1 MSIIGSNGKGNIY
14 KLSLLIGLAL
24 LININNAAFSEEKP
38 LSTIGDPQIASPFT
52 GNTTQPETK
61 TQPEEAPSPFAPEA
75 KPSPLIHKGLE
86 PQPAQVEEIKGT
98 QQPMAPSL
106 VVDPKNKLG
115 LAYPFVQLEKSK
127 ELLKA
132 KNFAGAKVI
141 VKPLSEWL
149 TTLTESHIQLF
160 KKLNGIDTA
169 KNQAQVEKRL
179 ALDSA
184 LLRDKAYYQLA
195 LIYLGEKNEK
205 EAIKYFIEVI
215 KSQPKTELGMK
226 SYEILQQIGFT
237 EKVRLIR

>member
-1 MSIIGSNGKGNIY
+1 MSIIKSDSTRNIY
-14 KLSLLIGLAL
+14 KLSLLISLVL
-24 LININNAAFSEEKP
+24 LININNAAYSEEKP
-38 LSTIGDPQIASPFT
+38 LSTIGDPQISSPFSVKEAQPQTEASPFSPD
-52 GNTTQPETK
+52 TQKKETPL
-61 TQPEEAPSPFAPEA
+61 TQTDLNP
-75 KPSPLIHKGLE
+75 E
-86 PQPAQVEEIKGT
+86 PQPEIEEIQNT
-98 QQPMAPSL
+98 QPAEPSM

-115 LAYPFVQLEKSK
+115 LAYPFEQLEKSK
-127 ELLKA
+127 ELLKN
-132 KNFAGAKVI
+132 KNIAGAKII
-141 VKPLSEWL
+141 VEPLSEWL
-149 TTLTESHIQLF
+149 TTLTEYHIQLF

-195 LIYLGEKNEK
+195 LIYLGENKEK

-237 EKVRLIR
+237 EKIRLIR

>member
-1 MSIIGSNGKGNIY
+1 MSITGPNSRSKIF
-14 KLSLLIGLAL
+14 KLSLLISIVL

-52 GNTTQPETK
+52 EQNTQP
-61 TQPEEAPSPFAPEA
+61 QADSSPFSSDVKE
-75 KPSPLIHKGLE
+75 SSNPLIKEGLE
-86 PQPAQVEEIKGT
+86 PEPAQIEELQGT
-98 QQPMAPSL
+98 QQPMTPSL

-127 ELLKA
+127 ELLKV

-141 VKPLSEWL
+141 VQPLSEWL

-195 LIYLGEKNEK
+195 LIYLGENNEK